1 MGFDFMS
8 IFYPKLYIQGFGDL
22 DIPALKAKGI
32 DGLVLDIDNT
42 LVPYHVPSPTP
53 EVKAFVAELKA
64 NGIDAVIASNNTGER
79 VTRFAT
85 ELGIFAIHKAKKPL
99 PGGLLRC
106 AKTMGVKRKNTAV
119 IGDQVFTDVLGANLC
134 GMYSI
139 LVVPLPSEE
148 NTFFKVK
155 RYFERIILK
164 TMKKRDARR

>member
-1 MGFDFMS
+1 MS
-8 IFYPKLYIQGFGDL
+8 IFYPDLYIKGFGEL

-32 DGLVLDIDNT
+32 DGIVLDIDNT

-53 EVKAFVAELKA
+53 EVIRFVADLKA
-64 NGIDAVIASNNTGER
+64 NGINAVIASNNTGER

-99 PGGLLRC
+99 PGGLLKC
-106 AKTMGVKRKNTAV
+106 AKTMGVGRKRTAV
-119 IGDQVFTDVLGANLC
+119 IGDQIFTDVLGANLC

-139 LVVPLPSEE
+139 LVVPLPSAE
-148 NTFFKVK
+148 NAFFKVK

-164 TMKKRDARR
+164 SMQKRDARK